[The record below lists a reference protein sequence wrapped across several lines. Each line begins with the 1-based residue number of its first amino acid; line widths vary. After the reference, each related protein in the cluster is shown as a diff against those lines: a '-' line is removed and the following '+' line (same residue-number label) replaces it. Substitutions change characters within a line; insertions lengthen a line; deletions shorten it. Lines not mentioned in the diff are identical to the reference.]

1 MRKVKIFAVCVL
13 IILSFSVNAY
23 AAGESEYY
31 NGQVESSGAEDIL
44 SGLDSETKERLG
56 ELGIE
61 DVNFS
66 SLFDVSFSKIFS
78 FVKKAAEGKLESPL
92 KSLMKLLSVI
102 ILIAVCESFMPDDD
116 KMKNVINMAAVLF
129 SVTVIISPLYDAME
143 SAVSSV
149 GVCADFMKSLIPVL
163 VGIVS
168 ASGNPSLAVS
178 FQSCAFAAAEVI
190 SALGKNY
197 VVPIVGAV
205 TALDLTGSLM
215 PSIKLIGI
223 TELVKK
229 TVIQTLSFT
238 ATLYV
243 SFLGIKGALANAA
256 DTVASKGI
264 KLVISSAVPIVG
276 GAVSEAYSGIIGS
289 LVLVKSTVGI
299 FGIIVIAVITVPSM
313 LQLLFW
319 IFALKLG
326 AAAGEVFSLGG
337 VSSLLKAL
345 SCAITLLNV
354 VILFGAVLFIIS
366 LALLLSLK
374 K

>member
-215 PSIKLIGI
+215 PSMKLSGI

-289 LVLVKSTVGI
+289 LVLVRSTVGI

-326 AAAGEVFSLGG
+326 AAAGEMFSLGG

>member
-149 GVCADFMKSLIPVL
+149 GVGADFMKSLIPVL

-215 PSIKLIGI
+215 PSMKLSGI

>member
-31 NGQVESSGAEDIL
+31 NGQVESSGTEDIL

-215 PSIKLIGI
+215 PSMKLSGI

-289 LVLVKSTVGI
+289 LVLVRSTVGI

>member
-44 SGLDSETKERLG
+44 SRLDSETKERLG

-178 FQSCAFAAAEVI
+178 FQSCAFAVAEVI

-215 PSIKLIGI
+215 PSMKLSGI

-289 LVLVKSTVGI
+289 LVLVRSTVGI

>member
-31 NGQVESSGAEDIL
+31 NGQVESSGAEEIL

-215 PSIKLIGI
+215 PSMKLSGI

-289 LVLVKSTVGI
+289 LVLVRSTVGI

>member
-31 NGQVESSGAEDIL
+31 NGQVESSGAEDTL

-215 PSIKLIGI
+215 PSMKLSGI

-289 LVLVKSTVGI
+289 LVLVRSTVGI

>member
-1 MRKVKIFAVCVL
+1 MRKVKIFAVCVF

-215 PSIKLIGI
+215 PSMKLSGI

-289 LVLVKSTVGI
+289 LVLVRSTVGI

>member
-102 ILIAVCESFMPDDD
+102 ILIAACESFMPDDD

-215 PSIKLIGI
+215 PSMKLSGI

-243 SFLGIKGALANAA
+243 SFLGIKGALVNAA

>member
-215 PSIKLIGI
+215 PSMKLSGI

-289 LVLVKSTVGI
+289 LVLVRSTVGI

-326 AAAGEVFSLGG
+326 AAAGEVFSLCG

>member
-44 SGLDSETKERLG
+44 SELDSETKERLG

-205 TALDLTGSLM
+205 TALDLTGSIM
-215 PSIKLIGI
+215 PSMKLSGI

>member
-23 AAGESEYY
+23 AASESEYY
-31 NGQVESSGAEDIL
+31 NGQVKSSGAEDIL

-178 FQSCAFAAAEVI
+178 FQSCAFAAAEAI

-215 PSIKLIGI
+215 PSMKLSGI

-289 LVLVKSTVGI
+289 LVLVRSTVGI

>member
-13 IILSFSVNAY
+13 VILSFSVNAY

-215 PSIKLIGI
+215 PSMKLSGI

-319 IFALKLG
+319 IFAMKLG

>member
-1 MRKVKIFAVCVL
+1 MIC
-13 IILSFSVNAY
+13 FS
-23 AAGESEYY
+23 
-31 NGQVESSGAEDIL
+31 
-44 SGLDSETKERLG
+44 
-56 ELGIE
+56 
-61 DVNFS
+61 
-66 SLFDVSFSKIFS
+66 
-78 FVKKAAEGKLESPL
+78 AAE
-92 KSLMKLLSVI
+92 
-102 ILIAVCESFMPDDD
+102 A
-116 KMKNVINMAAVLF
+116 
-129 SVTVIISPLYDAME
+129 
-143 SAVSSV
+143 
-149 GVCADFMKSLIPVL
+149 
-163 VGIVS
+163 
-168 ASGNPSLAVS
+168 
-178 FQSCAFAAAEVI
+178 I

-215 PSIKLIGI
+215 PSMKLSGI

-289 LVLVKSTVGI
+289 LVLVRSTVGI

>member
-56 ELGIE
+56 DLGIE

-215 PSIKLIGI
+215 PSMKLSGI

-289 LVLVKSTVGI
+289 LVLVRSTVGI

>member
-149 GVCADFMKSLIPVL
+149 GVCADFMKSLIPVI

-215 PSIKLIGI
+215 PSMKLSGI

>member
-78 FVKKAAEGKLESPL
+78 FVKKAADGKLESPL

-215 PSIKLIGI
+215 PSMKLSGI

>member
-78 FVKKAAEGKLESPL
+78 FVKRAAEGKLESPL

-215 PSIKLIGI
+215 PSMKLSGI

>member
-66 SLFDVSFSKIFS
+66 SLFDVSLSKIFS

-178 FQSCAFAAAEVI
+178 LQSCAFAAAEVI

-215 PSIKLIGI
+215 PSMKLSGI

-289 LVLVKSTVGI
+289 LVLVRSTVGI

>member
-178 FQSCAFAAAEVI
+178 FQSCAFAAAEAI

-215 PSIKLIGI
+215 PSMKLSGI

-289 LVLVKSTVGI
+289 LVLVRSTVGI

>member
-92 KSLMKLLSVI
+92 KSLMKLLGVI

-215 PSIKLIGI
+215 PSMKLSGI

>member
-129 SVTVIISPLYDAME
+129 SVTVIIFPLYDAME

-215 PSIKLIGI
+215 PSMKLSGI

-289 LVLVKSTVGI
+289 LVLVRSTVGI
-299 FGIIVIAVITVPSM
+299 FGIIVIAVTTVPSM

>member
-102 ILIAVCESFMPDDD
+102 ILIAACESFMPDDD

-215 PSIKLIGI
+215 PSMKLSGI

>member
-44 SGLDSETKERLG
+44 SGLASETTERLG

-215 PSIKLIGI
+215 PSMKLSGI

>member
-13 IILSFSVNAY
+13 LILTFSVNAY

-31 NGQVESSGAEDIL
+31 SGQVESSGAQDVL

-61 DVNFS
+61 DVDFT

-197 VVPIVGAV
+197 IVPIVGAV

-215 PSIKLIGI
+215 PSMKLSGI

-289 LVLVKSTVGI
+289 LVLVRSTVGI

>member
-1 MRKVKIFAVCVL
+1 MRKVKIFAICVL

-215 PSIKLIGI
+215 PSMKLSGI

-345 SCAITLLNV
+345 SCTITLLNV

>member
-1 MRKVKIFAVCVL
+1 MRKVKIFAVCIL
-13 IILSFSVNAY
+13 LILSFSVNAY

-31 NGQVESSGAEDIL
+31 NGQVESSGAQDIL

-61 DVNFS
+61 DVDFS

-78 FVKKAAEGKLESPL
+78 FVKKAVEGKLESPL

-116 KMKNVINMAAVLF
+116 KMKNGINMAAVLF

-215 PSIKLIGI
+215 PSMKLSGI

-319 IFALKLG
+319 IFTLKLG
-326 AAAGEVFSLGG
+326 AAAGEVFSLSG

>member
-23 AAGESEYY
+23 AVGESEYY

-215 PSIKLIGI
+215 PSMKLSGI

-289 LVLVKSTVGI
+289 LVLVRSTVGI

>member
-92 KSLMKLLSVI
+92 KSLMNLLSVI

-215 PSIKLIGI
+215 PSMKLSGI

>member
-23 AAGESEYY
+23 ATGESEYY

-215 PSIKLIGI
+215 PSMKLSGI

-289 LVLVKSTVGI
+289 LVLVRSTVGI

>member
-44 SGLDSETKERLG
+44 SELDSETKERLG

-178 FQSCAFAAAEVI
+178 FQSCAFAAAEAI

-215 PSIKLIGI
+215 PSMKLSGI

-289 LVLVKSTVGI
+289 LVLVRSTVGI

>member
-31 NGQVESSGAEDIL
+31 NGQIESSGAEDIL

-61 DVNFS
+61 GVNFS

-215 PSIKLIGI
+215 PSMKLSGI

-289 LVLVKSTVGI
+289 LVLVRSTVGI

>member
-129 SVTVIISPLYDAME
+129 SVTVIISPLYDSME

-215 PSIKLIGI
+215 PSMKLSGI

-289 LVLVKSTVGI
+289 LVLVRSTVGI

>member
-1 MRKVKIFAVCVL
+1 M
-13 IILSFSVNAY
+13 
-23 AAGESEYY
+23 
-31 NGQVESSGAEDIL
+31 
-44 SGLDSETKERLG
+44 
-56 ELGIE
+56 
-61 DVNFS
+61 
-66 SLFDVSFSKIFS
+66 
-78 FVKKAAEGKLESPL
+78 
-92 KSLMKLLSVI
+92 
-102 ILIAVCESFMPDDD
+102 
-116 KMKNVINMAAVLF
+116 
-129 SVTVIISPLYDAME
+129 
-143 SAVSSV
+143 
-149 GVCADFMKSLIPVL
+149 
-163 VGIVS
+163 
-168 ASGNPSLAVS
+168 
-178 FQSCAFAAAEVI
+178 
-190 SALGKNY
+190 
-197 VVPIVGAV
+197 PIVGAV

-215 PSIKLIGI
+215 PSMKLSGI

-289 LVLVKSTVGI
+289 LVLVRSTVGI

>member
-1 MRKVKIFAVCVL
+1 MRKVKIFAACVL

-31 NGQVESSGAEDIL
+31 NGQIESSGAEDIL

-129 SVTVIISPLYDAME
+129 SVTVIISPLYDAMK

-215 PSIKLIGI
+215 PSMKLSGI

-289 LVLVKSTVGI
+289 LVLVRSTVGI

>member
-44 SGLDSETKERLG
+44 SRLDSETKERLG

-215 PSIKLIGI
+215 PSMKLSGI

>member
-66 SLFDVSFSKIFS
+66 SLFDVSLSKIFS

-215 PSIKLIGI
+215 PSMKLSGI

-289 LVLVKSTVGI
+289 LVLVRSTVGI

>member
-215 PSIKLIGI
+215 PSMKLSGI

-289 LVLVKSTVGI
+289 LVLVRSTMGI